1 MKTKKESNLPVSK
14 KKNSKFGLN
23 KAITAVGCMIAVVF
37 LSSYYIFDS
46 IHKKQVYENLNL
58 SFTSAKE
65 IEYGTKDY
73 DPLKLIKN
81 VKGGKITKYT
91 KNIDTTKVG
100 TQELAFVI
108 SNEGI
113 VKEYKININIK
124 DTKAPKI
131 NLKQNEVTIHQGDGF
146 DVKSNI
152 ESVKDVVDGDI
163 PFNDG
168 SIKDG
173 ANYTVSSNFDNN
185 KIGEYDVNITAT
197 DSNKNQTTSTYKIKV
212 INKPQTP
219 RELALLT
226 QEAYTNNA
234 PSVDTSSIVSAA
246 QSLMG
251 IRYRG
256 GGTSPETGFDCSGFV
271 KYVYSLFGVNLSGG
285 SSSQLGAGSAVSENN
300 LAAGDIIIWANNGS
314 NSAAH
319 SSIYAGDGTII
330 HATTNKGVQKTNLNS
345 WKNWGQHIIGIRRV

>member
-1 MKTKKESNLPVSK
+1 MKKKKEPILPVSK
-14 KKNSKFGLN
+14 KNKMGLN
-23 KAITAVGCMIAVVF
+23 QAITTVGVMIAIVF
-37 LSSYYIFDS
+37 LSSYCIFDS
-46 IHKKQVYENLNL
+46 IHKKIVYENLNL

-73 DPLKLIKN
+73 NPLDLVKKI
-81 VKGGKITKYT
+81 KGGKITKYT

-113 VKEYKININIK
+113 IKVYKINVNIK
-124 DTKAPKI
+124 DTQAPEI
-131 NLKQNEVTIHQGDGF
+131 ALKQNEVAISQGDSY

-152 ESVKDVVDGDI
+152 VSVKDVIDGDI
-163 PFNDG
+163 PLNDG
-168 SIKDG
+168 KNKEG
-173 ANYTVSSNFDNN
+173 ANYTVESNFDNN
-185 KIGEYDVNITAT
+185 KIGDYDVKITAT
-197 DSNKNQTTSTYKIKV
+197 DSNKNTKTASYKIKV
-212 INKPQTP
+212 NAKTQTQPTSKP
-219 RELALLT
+219 EI
-226 QEAYTNNA
+226 YTNNA
-234 PSVDTSSIVSAA
+234 PSVDTSSVVAAA
-246 QSLMG
+246 QSLLG

-285 SSSQLGAGSAVSENN
+285 SSSQLGAGSAVSEGNMQ
-300 LAAGDIIIWANNGS
+300 AGDIIIWANNGS
-314 NSAAH
+314 NRAAH

-330 HATTNKGVQKTNLNS
+330 HATSNRGVQRTNLNS